1 MQYFRSFASRFFRDY
16 VVFMRHLVC
25 VLKRDRSYSL
35 IGGNVIMVGM
45 IIAVCVLS
53 VLFLVMAAT
62 VFCELPRD
70 MRNVFCFLV
79 MLAVSV
85 AIVLIFVVKGA

>member
-1 MQYFRSFASRFFRDY
+1 MHYFRSFASRFFHDY

-53 VLFLVMAAT
+53 VLFLVMAAM

-85 AIVLIFVVKGA
+85 AVVLVFVVKGA

>member
-53 VLFLVMAAT
+53 VLFLTMAAT
-62 VFCELPRD
+62 VFCELPRNARD
-70 MRNVFCFLV
+70 VFCFLV
-79 MLAVSV
+79 ILAVSV
-85 AIVLIFVVKGA
+85 SIVLVL

>member
-1 MQYFRSFASRFFRDY
+1 M
-16 VVFMRHLVC
+16 M
-25 VLKRDRSYSL
+25 
-35 IGGNVIMVGM
+35 IGM

-53 VLFLVMAAT
+53 VLFLTLSAT

-70 MRNVFCFLV
+70 WRNTFCFLV

-85 AIVLIFVVKGA
+85 AIVLVFVVKGF